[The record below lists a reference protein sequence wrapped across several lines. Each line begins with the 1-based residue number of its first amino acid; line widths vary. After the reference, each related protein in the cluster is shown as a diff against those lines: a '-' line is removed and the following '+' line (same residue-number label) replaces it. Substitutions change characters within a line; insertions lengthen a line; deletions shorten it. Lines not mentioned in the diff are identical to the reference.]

1 MLDNQEQA
9 QVEQLSQRIQE
20 LEEENARLKQL
31 IIKLKNQR
39 TRGEGRMSTPLRE
52 ALRE

>member
-1 MLDNQEQA
+1 MLDNHEQA
-9 QVEQLSQRIQE
+9 QVEELNQRIQE

-31 IIKLKNQR
+31 VIKLKNQR
-39 TRGEGRMSTPLRE
+39 SRGEGRMSTPLRE

>member
-1 MLDNQEQA
+1 MDNQEQA
-9 QVEQLSQRIQE
+9 QVEKLKERVME
-20 LEEENARLKQL
+20 LEAENARLKQL

-39 TRGEGRMSTPLRE
+39 SKGEGRMSTPLRE